1 MNVRLDRMSAEL
13 LEKLARLYHR
23 PKTEIVS
30 LAIERYWR
38 RWLLEENNRA
48 YAALAAD
55 PEEWSRELEER
66 RLWDNTLAD
75 GLEEGDS

>member
-1 MNVRLDRMSAEL
+1 MSVRLDGASTEL

-30 LAIERYWR
+30 MAIEKLWR

-48 YAALAAD
+48 YAALADD
-55 PEEWSRELEER
+55 PEKWKEELEER

-75 GLEEGDS
+75 GLE